1 MNPVRKGLL
10 VRQGSALLELGAAG
24 KASGW
29 TTAENMGAVAIAGWP
44 RQRGQTESANARVRV
59 VKVGPEV
66 LERLGLPLGGQ
77 FLSGVALAPAL
88 TRVRCCRTFH
98 GVEAA

>member
-29 TTAENMGAVAIAGWP
+29 TTAD
-44 RQRGQTESANARVRV
+44 